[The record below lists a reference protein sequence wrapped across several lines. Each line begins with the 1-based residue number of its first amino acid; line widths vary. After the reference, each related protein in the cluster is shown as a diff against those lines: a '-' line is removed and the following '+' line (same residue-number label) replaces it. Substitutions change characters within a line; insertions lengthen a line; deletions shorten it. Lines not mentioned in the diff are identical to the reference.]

1 MTYPSPHPGPPQGQG
16 GSPNSPYAP
25 YAAYG
30 QQPAN
35 APYSGAVYGQMPTPA
50 GQVSYTHS
58 EQLAIPTQSV
68 RHSPRA
74 AAIPG
79 QPYPPA
85 QAPAPQYLAGPTAI
99 PQYQPYQQGYESS
112 GAAYLSGAV
121 TAPGYSAGGQIPA
134 LGHPGTQ
141 TTSPQ
146 SIGIGN
152 YVPWRGEK
160 AAALIMMLV
169 ACALEFV
176 IYITFVLTLK
186 TNSGW
191 VDVLFITAMFLA
203 VTPAIWA
210 HYFGLRHLVRNQP
223 VSEMVGL
230 SLWFGVG
237 TLTATSGTQNSSY
250 SGLQSICI
258 TLLFIVSTVCSIL
271 NARINQRLK
280 TPQLWTT
287 TLALGACQ
295 FILLN
300 NVFRLAELTL
310 VAGTSIAHG
319 KSISQYTSNAW
330 LIWSDSEGAGI
341 SLAPGLL
348 VTVAITSLAAASLF
362 LGMRSPRSKAFF
374 ITSMSAGCLLTLH
387 NLLVVAVYGL
397 PKSGE
402 HAYTPS
408 DAPVEVLTVI
418 IVGAALIGA
427 PLLAACRGAAT
438 ARSTSGPHG
447 SYVSSSLGTPG
458 TQSRFRQYRR

>member
-1 MTYPSPHPGPPQGQG
+1 
-16 GSPNSPYAP
+16 
-25 YAAYG
+25 
-30 QQPAN
+30 
-35 APYSGAVYGQMPTPA
+35 
-50 GQVSYTHS
+50 
-58 EQLAIPTQSV
+58 
-68 RHSPRA
+68 
-74 AAIPG
+74 
-79 QPYPPA
+79 
-85 QAPAPQYLAGPTAI
+85 
-99 PQYQPYQQGYESS
+99 
-112 GAAYLSGAV
+112 V

-374 ITSMSAGCLLTLH
+374 TTSMSAGCLLTLH